1 MSGAVPPGA
10 ALRRFDALIAL
21 LDDFPEDSDAVL
33 AGRSAEREADLRA
46 VAEAA
51 VAAGGEG
58 LLSPHGAAL
67 DARPLRPWRFATAA
81 LDAEAWAAD
90 GFCVLSGVL
99 DAAALAEARAA
110 AEAIIEAAFASS
122 GMASRAAWQARV
134 TQLPDPAV
142 WEPRLGAL
150 ERSPALRAAAAAGCA
165 RGALCLGA
173 PRLQAPRRGPAPALA
188 HRSADLAAAG
198 GGGGSGG
205 LDQPRSAPGHQRRA
219 ALCPGQPPRRRGPR
233 RSGGPAGER
242 RGRHPP
248 PRRCPARQRSQP
260 QRGLA
265 ACLDRGLCGGRGGA
279 YPAPSSRSAAV
290 TSRSVTLRMP
300 TSRPPPIT
308 GSAPMRRLA
317 RMRQAS
323 VMSVSS

>member
-150 ERSPALRAAAAAGCA
+150 ERSPALRAAAAAALGVPAARCA
-165 RGALCLGA
+165 WAHLVFKPPGEARPLPWHTDRPTWPLPEGVEGVAAWISLD
-173 PRLQAPRRGPAPALA
+173 PLQAT
-188 HRSADLAAAG
+188 
-198 GGGGSGG
+198 SGG
-205 LDQPRSAPGHQRRA
+205 LRYAPGSHRDGADLVDPVVPQVSAGDAILHHADVLHASGANRSGAWRRA
-219 ALCPGQPPRRRGPR
+219 WIGVFVADAAEPTPRPPADPRR
-233 RSGGPAGER
+233 
-242 RGRHPP
+242 
-248 PRRCPARQRSQP
+248 
-260 QRGLA
+260 
-265 ACLDRGLCGGRGGA
+265 
-279 YPAPSSRSAAV
+279 
-290 TSRSVTLRMP
+290 
-300 TSRPPPIT
+300 
-308 GSAPMRRLA
+308 
-317 RMRQAS
+317 
-323 VMSVSS
+323 